1 MKKIEDE
8 CVGCDSMGL
17 NCLGNACRYKNV
29 VRFYC
34 DRCGEETKLY
44 YYDDKELCAECLLKE
59 FEVVEGSDY

>member
-8 CVGCDSMGL
+8 CVGCPTE
-17 NCLGNACRYKNV
+17 LGCIGSACPYKNV

-44 YYDDKELCAECLLKE
+44 HYDGEQLCVECLLKE
-59 FEVVEGSDY
+59 FEVVDGSDY